1 MQAIGAPAFML
12 VTPEGQLVTQLMVMD
27 ASIKVRAVMYRSA
40 EMAVV
45 SA

>member
-1 MQAIGAPAFML
+1 MITERRKVHFRVGRM
-12 VTPEGQLVTQLMVMD
+12 VTPLVVMD
-27 ASIKVRAVMYRSA
+27 ASIKVREVMYSSP